1 MLLRSQK
8 RLDITALGNRYE
20 TIGGDRNLTVG
31 WIDTKHQV
39 AGGDYI
45 TKVYCDYH
53 LHVGDPAGPFNGG
66 HRYELVEK
74 DYDLEVKKETNFK
87 LDGDWSVSVGGKA
100 SISADTIVL
109 KAVKSITLIVGNS
122 IIVRAG

>member
-1 MLLRSQK
+1 MRLWIDYCRRRLESQK
-8 RLDITALGNRYE
+8 PSTRRCATACL
-20 TIGGDRNLTVG
+20 
-31 WIDTKHQV
+31 
-39 AGGDYI
+39 
-45 TKVYCDYH
+45 
-53 LHVGDPAGPFNGG
+53 
-66 HRYELVEK
+66 LVEN

-122 IIVRAG
+122 IIVVQADGIYNEAPIHYEQCGADGQQAAGADVQAPKDPQRADPGTS